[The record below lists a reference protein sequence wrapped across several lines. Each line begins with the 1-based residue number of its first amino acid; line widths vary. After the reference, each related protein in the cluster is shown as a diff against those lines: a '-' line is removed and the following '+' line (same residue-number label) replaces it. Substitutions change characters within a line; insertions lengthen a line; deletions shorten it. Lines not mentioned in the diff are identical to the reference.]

1 MARLSPQMKHVAAAK
16 WTGLVIGVLGFL
28 AFTMVI
34 GAGPGYLRWVIPLWY
49 VTLGGIIGVAGW
61 VDRIPLFNWPLP
73 PLVRGA
79 AFGAWMNL
87 LGALFAWPEIAAA
100 LSAIP
105 VLPAGLGHRGRN
117 VRLPVWRHRGFRGLQ
132 RIGSGSGWPAALIG
146 RQAGLVNG
154 AQTAG
159 RCAASPYHPPTASS
173 KARPARNTS
182 ASR

>member
-16 WTGLVIGVLGFL
+16 WTGLAIGALGFL

-49 VTLGGIIGVAGW
+49 LTLGGIIGVAGW

-100 LSAIP
+100 LSALP
-105 VLPAGLGHRGRN
+105 GLPAGL
-117 VRLPVWRHRGFRGLQ
+117 
-132 RIGSGSGWPAALIG
+132 
-146 RQAGLVNG
+146 
-154 AQTAG
+154 
-159 RCAASPYHPPTASS
+159 ASPWIIVIEGAIVGAIIDIVATRISGPVSWPGAFDP
-173 KARPARNTS
+173 R
-182 ASR
+182 